1 MPTRIVCVG
10 LPKSGTTSIDAY
22 LRHADFDTCHW
33 KFKGRLCCAIINENI
48 AAGRPA
54 LHTLPRCV
62 TQMDATTAE
71 CCGFPQLDHIDT
83 ILSQYPNAIYI
94 HNWRTPADVVRS
106 FDKWGTLSARMAVYG
121 YRYLDGKGTL
131 GAQLIRFVENAQRRT
146 RRKLARA
153 NVTWIDFHVGV
164 DPVAKL
170 AKQFSAPM
178 GPSLPRK
185 NASSDKDVVTFN
197 SGIAI
202 GSRPDEHTPD
212 CFGTLQEPCIARQA
226 IHYLKLWC
234 SSKSRGLR
242 VLEFGCGSSTAW
254 FLAQGCSVVSI
265 EHSNESIDMVKHSI
279 KQKAPQYLSAW
290 QSHYVPAA
298 PTAATRGQ
306 SKLFY
311 DAYVAKN
318 PPVGTFDIVI
328 VDGRRAHSNGLRA
341 SIEYVRSG
349 GLLVLDN
356 SKHKRYSEVIA
367 AVPSDWRQTICANA
381 KTETTIWVR
390 T

>member
-1 MPTRIVCVG
+1 
-10 LPKSGTTSIDAY
+10 
-22 LRHADFDTCHW
+22 
-33 KFKGRLCCAIINENI
+33 
-48 AAGRPA
+48 
-54 LHTLPRCV
+54 
-62 TQMDATTAE
+62 MDATTAE

-131 GAQLIRFVENAQRRT
+131 RAQLIRFVENAQRRT
-146 RRKLARA
+146 RRKLAKA

-185 NASSDKDVVTFN
+185 NASSGKDVVTFN
-197 SGIAI
+197 LGIAI
-202 GSRPDEHTPD
+202 GSRPVEHTPD

-226 IHYLKLWC
+226 IHYLKIWC
-234 SSKSRGLR
+234 SSENRSLR

-265 EHSNESIDMVKHSI
+265 DHSNESIDMVKHSI
-279 KQKAPQYLSAW
+279 KRKAPQYLSAW
-290 QSHYVPAA
+290 QPHFVPDA
-298 PTAATRGQ
+298 PTAALRDQ
-306 SKLFY
+306 SNVFY
-311 DAYVAKN
+311 DAYVAKK
-318 PPVGTFDIVI
+318 PSLGTFDIVI
-328 VDGRRAHSNGLRA
+328 VDGRAHRDGLRA

-356 SKHKRYSEVIA
+356 SKHKRYSEAIA